1 MTQTHTSTYAC
12 MCVCCL
18 GDDERRQR
26 AVESEATQ
34 LGEDA
39 GRRHRRAVEIDTQR
53 AALRTDAAWAALGL
67 EEGGRHRILDGQH
80 RRQVNLQGQNWWHR
94 TGDFRAGRRALP
106 QPRFGI

>member
-1 MTQTHTSTYAC
+1 MSMC
-12 MCVCCL
+12 MCVCYL

>member
-1 MTQTHTSTYAC
+1 
-12 MCVCCL
+12 MCVCYL

-80 RRQVNLQGQNWWHR
+80 RRQVNLQAKRGGI
-94 TGDFRAGRRALP
+94 GDFRAGRRALP
-106 QPRFGI
+106 QSRFGI